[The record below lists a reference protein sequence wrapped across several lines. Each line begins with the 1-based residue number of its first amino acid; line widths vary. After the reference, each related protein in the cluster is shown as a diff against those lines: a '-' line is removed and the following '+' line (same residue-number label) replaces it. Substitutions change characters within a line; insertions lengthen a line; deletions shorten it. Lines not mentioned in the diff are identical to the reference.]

1 MSTCNRNVYVAG
13 DIEHDEP
20 EELVRRSRNFSGCVQ
35 RPASIFT
42 GLRDFM
48 SRQRSESLGTSEKFR
63 SRHLKKVQV
72 ESCPL
77 QSVYDLR
84 EEDETEDFY
93 NDALAFRRPRSNSS
107 DFLILR
113 KTSRPLSVDVVGLV
127 DEHDDPY
134 RQYMQVVDCYELAP
148 HKGSV
153 VLLDKSIKLNKA
165 FRAMSDWC
173 LSAALVWSEME
184 QSVVSIVTL
193 TDFLIFLTDNKAST
207 STIGDMT
214 SVKPLVS
221 VDASCNLLEA
231 SRLFCTKGIHRIAVT
246 EPTGD
251 ILYLLTVRR
260 ILQAIHKQN
269 RSLHFALW
277 MECNIKDAGLGNWGE
292 IHYLSEKDKLE
303 DVADLMIK
311 YNYSSIP
318 IVDPNGR
325 PTDVVTKFDIAAA
338 LSSVPDVKECFHS
351 YTVKDVTCFRPAA
364 KFLRC
369 TDTVSTVLSLALE
382 QPNCRCIFIASDDYL
397 EAAISLSDFI
407 SHIIYH

>member
-1 MSTCNRNVYVAG
+1 MMLILDG
-13 DIEHDEP
+13 I
-20 EELVRRSRNFSGCVQ
+20 
-35 RPASIFT
+35 
-42 GLRDFM
+42 RDFM
-48 SRQRSESLGTSEKFR
+48 SRQRSESLGTSEKLK
-63 SRHLKKVQV
+63 SRHLKKVQI
-72 ESCPL
+72 ENCPL

-84 EEDETEDFY
+84 EEDETNDVY
-93 NDALAFRRPRSNSS
+93 NDSLAFRRPRSNSS

-153 VLLDKSIKLNKA
+153 VLLDESMKLNKA

-173 LSAALVWSEME
+173 LSAALVWSEIE
-184 QSVVSIVTL
+184 QNVVSIVTL
-193 TDFLIFLTDNKAST
+193 TDFLIFLTDSKPST

-221 VDASCNLLEA
+221 LDASCNLLEA
-231 SRLFCTKGIHRIAVT
+231 SKLFCTKSIHRIAVT

-251 ILYLLTVRR
+251 ILYLLT
-260 ILQAIHKQN
+260 N

-277 MECNIKDAGLGNWGE
+277 MECDIRDARLGNWSE
-292 IHYLSEKDKLE
+292 IHFLTENDKLE
-303 DVADLMIK
+303 DVANMMIK

-318 IVDPNGR
+318 IVDLNGR
-325 PTDVVTKFDIAAA
+325 PLDVISKFDIAAA
-338 LSSVPDVKECFHS
+338 ISSAPDVKECFHN
-351 YTVKDVTCFRPAA
+351 YTAKDVISFRPPAR
-364 KFLRC
+364 FLQG
-369 TDTVSTVLSLALE
+369 TDTVSTVLSVALE
-382 QPNCRCIFIASDDYL
+382 QPNCRCVFIASDDRI

-407 SHIIYH
+407 SHIVYH